1 MIWRV
6 RLLPDK
12 TKIPFLQWR
21 KGFFAVSAAL
31 AIISVVLLFAKGL
44 NFGIDFEGGILMEIG
59 TEESANIGEMRVAL
73 SDLELGEV
81 SLQEFGSDTEVLIR
95 IERQADDAAD
105 QAAITA
111 VRAALASKYVGE
123 LTYRRTE
130 RVGAKVG
137 AELIQAGAIA
147 MVLAIAL
154 MLVYIWFRFE
164 LPFAI
169 GAIIAL
175 LHDVLLTIGMF
186 ALFGLEFNLAIVAAI
201 LLIVGYSMND
211 TVVVYDR
218 VRENLRKY
226 KKMPLVDL
234 LNLSVNDTLSRTVMT
249 SLTTL
254 LALVALLIFGGE
266 VIRDFTIAMIWG
278 VLVGTYSSVFVA
290 GSVLVYVKPGKGT
303 NVAKTEFGG
312 AERTA
317 APDTSIQDE
326 GVQRFAAL
334 PDPGGD
340 DDEDGAEPE
349 TDSIESASEEMPAG
363 SRARRRAKSSQE
375 RRNKRR
381 RKRRR

>member
-1 MIWRV
+1 MMWRV

-12 TKIPFLQWR
+12 TKIPFLHWR

-31 AIISVVLLFAKGL
+31 VIISVVLLFAKGL
-44 NFGIDFEGGILMEIG
+44 NFGIDFEGGILMELG
-59 TEESANIGEMRVAL
+59 TEESANIGEMRFAL

-95 IERQADDAAD
+95 IERQADDVAD

-111 VRAALASKYVGE
+111 VRTALNSKYAGE

-175 LHDVLLTIGMF
+175 LHDVLLTVGMF

-303 NVAKTEFGG
+303 SAAKTEFGG

-317 APDTSIQDE
+317 APDIPIQDE
-326 GVQRFAAL
+326 GVQRFATL

-340 DDEDGAEPE
+340 DDEDEAETE
-349 TDSIESASEEMPAG
+349 KESLESTSEEMPAG

>member
-1 MIWRV
+1 MKWRV

-12 TKIPFLQWR
+12 TEIPFLRWR
-21 KGFFAVSAAL
+21 KSLFAISAAL
-31 AIISVVLLFAKGL
+31 AIISVALLSSKGL
-44 NFGIDFEGGILMEIG
+44 NFGIDFEGGILIEVG
-59 TEESANIGEMRVAL
+59 TEEPAKIGEMRSAL
-73 SDLELGEV
+73 GELGLGEV

-111 VRAALASKYVGE
+111 VRAALDSKYVGE
-123 LTYRRTE
+123 LSYRRTE

-154 MLVYIWFRFE
+154 MLLYIWFRFE

-175 LHDVLLTIGMF
+175 VHDVLLTIGMF

-254 LALVALLIFGGE
+254 LALGALLIFGGE

-278 VLVGTYSSVFVA
+278 VLVGTYSSIFVA
-290 GSVLVYVKPGKGT
+290 GSVLVYINPGKGT
-303 NVAKTEFGG
+303 NMTKTSFGG

-317 APDTSIQDE
+317 KLDGAVQDE
-326 GVQRFAAL
+326 AVQRFAAL
-334 PDPGGD
+334 PDLG
-340 DDEDGAEPE
+340 EENAE
-349 TDSIESASEEMPAG
+349 ASETEVTEVAPDAELTG
-363 SRARRRAKSSQE
+363 SRARRRATSSRE
-375 RRNKRR
+375 KRNKRR
-381 RKRRR
+381 RKKRR